1 MCCKMVVCVSLP
13 TILPA
18 HGDNTNTGV
27 YLLPSVRPSAAST
40 RTRGRP
46 ANEGRGRASTI
57 LTIILYIILTIIL
70 YIILTIILYIIGKYH
85 TINVP
90 LKDADDA
97 AFGKVTSLL
106 ARSIPDAFAPK
117 ALVVQVRVTL
127 VYQLCGTILFSAA
140 RTQLE
145 HTIYMH
151 WNMIFSNYLSSCLVT
166 PDA

>member
-1 MCCKMVVCVSLP
+1 MMCCKMVVCVSLP

-18 HGDNTNTGV
+18 HGNNTNTGV
-27 YLLPSVRPSAAST
+27 HLLPSVRPSAAST

-127 VYQLCGTILFSAA
+127 GSEYECGIAYTNCVVQIHSVQ
-140 RTQLE
+140 REHNWNTQY
-145 HTIYMH
+145 TCTGI
-151 WNMIFSNYLSSCLVT
+151 
-166 PDA
+166 